1 MHVTS
6 PAEPG
11 AHGILHKAIWPDA
24 EFGPVQGGP
33 TYFAG
38 LNQVEALDLG
48 LLTQRCL
55 CAVRAGDV
63 AAVARTLSP
72 ELVNL
77 RVTRDPT
84 SGNLV
89 VAATSVPGTQ
99 RSSELPLTPSLNPA
113 S

>member
-1 MHVTS
+1 MGNHVS
-6 PAEPG
+6 SSEDERKPIESRGAESDDCT
-11 AHGILHKAIWPDA
+11 AFEAFVRA
-24 EFGPVQGGP
+24 
-33 TYFAG
+33 
-38 LNQVEALDLG
+38 NQVEALDLG